1 MNSTI
6 YQIKL
11 QIIYLYHSIARSAH
25 MNGHLEG
32 LRFYPVTILYV
43 WLNNMYVTIHKQ

>member
-32 LRFYPVTILYV
+32 LRLLNTVILIV
-43 WLNNMYVTIHKQ
+43 NCEVPSRLG

>member
-32 LRFYPVTILYV
+32 LRLTVDYI
-43 WLNNMYVTIHKQ
+43 IEKQYKIN